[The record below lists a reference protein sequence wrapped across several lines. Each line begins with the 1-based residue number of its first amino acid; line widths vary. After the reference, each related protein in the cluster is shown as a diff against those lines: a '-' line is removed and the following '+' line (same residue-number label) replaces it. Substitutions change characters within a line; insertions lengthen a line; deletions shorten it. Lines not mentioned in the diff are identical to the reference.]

1 MFFAICW
8 YKGYRD
14 GSDMDFALEELL
26 AETSN
31 GNRKLYKV
39 KYQIEIAERERERHW
54 CELISVGGKG
64 LGLALK
70 EKHYFCRQ
78 EKRR

>member
-39 KYQIEIAERERERHW
+39 KYQIEIAERERERDTGV
-54 CELISVGGKG
+54 S
-64 LGLALK
+64 
-70 EKHYFCRQ
+70 
-78 EKRR
+78 